1 MKLGKIILS
10 FMSGLMIVM
19 ISLSS
24 ISYSQGFILAKSIK
38 SQIQTTKNFIP
49 NLPQKTSRF
58 DGTKFAQN
66 WTGTKNGANKQT
78 VVSADTSNSIQKVW
92 SKNEQFYVR
101 LSLMD
106 YQSDITL
113 TAYNML
119 GKEVLKIHQGTPKPK
134 DTLYEFS
141 SSELPNGVYICV
153 LQGKSFRD
161 AEKFIVSRSR

>member
-1 MKLGKIILS
+1 MQLGKKILS

-24 ISYSQGFILAKSIK
+24 VSYSQGFILAKSIK
-38 SQIQTTKNFIP
+38 SQIQSTNNSIP

-66 WTGTKNGANKQT
+66 WTGTKNGANKQIAVT
-78 VVSADTSNSIQKVW
+78 ADTLNSIQKVW
-92 SKNEQFYVR
+92 SKNEQFYIR

-119 GKEVLKIHQGTPKPK
+119 GKEVLKIHQGAPKPK
-134 DTLYEFS
+134 DSLYEFS
-141 SSELPNGVYICV
+141 SSDLPNGVYFCV
-153 LQGKSFRD
+153 LQGKNFRD

>member
-1 MKLGKIILS
+1 MQLGKKIVN
-10 FMSGLMIVM
+10 FMSGLMIIM

-24 ISYSQGFILAKSIK
+24 ISYSQGFILAKSVK
-38 SQIQTTKNFIP
+38 SQLQTPNIP
-49 NLPQKTSRF
+49 VSNLSPKTTRV

-66 WTGTKNGANKQT
+66 WTGTKNGANKQI
-78 VVSADTSNSIQKVW
+78 VVSSDTSNSIQRVW
-92 SKNEQFYVR
+92 SKNEQFYIRV
-101 LSLMD
+101 SLMD
-106 YQSDITL
+106 YQSDVTL

-153 LQGKSFRD
+153 LQGKNFRD